1 MIAEFYEY
9 NQFRVHVIVLKMIFD
24 LTFSVQYV
32 YIRAFHRKPTL
43 ET

>member
-9 NQFRVHVIVLKMIFD
+9 NQIRVLKMIFD
-24 LTFSVQYV
+24 FTFSVQYV